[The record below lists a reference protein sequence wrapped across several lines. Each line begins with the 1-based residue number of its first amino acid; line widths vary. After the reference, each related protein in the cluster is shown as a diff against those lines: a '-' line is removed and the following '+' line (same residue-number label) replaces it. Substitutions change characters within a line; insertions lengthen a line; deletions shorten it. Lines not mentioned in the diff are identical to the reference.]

1 MSKDTYTP
9 WQRFVSLLELEKK
22 DILQVL
28 YYAAFSGLVA
38 LSLPLGIQAIINLI
52 QGGQISS
59 SWIVLV
65 GLVTLGV
72 VFVGISDLMQLR
84 IIETVQ
90 QRIFTNVSFE
100 MSYRFPKMNA
110 EAIRNNYPPELANRF
125 FETITIQ
132 KGLSKVLIDLPGS
145 ILQIILSMILLTFY
159 HPLFIVFGL
168 IVLTT
173 LYFVFQYTGRKG
185 LRTSIVESKYKYMV
199 AHWIQEVARSI
210 ISFKLSGKTNL
221 ALIKNDHLT
230 EKYLHAREGHFSII
244 RFQYIKMIAFKA
256 ITTCGLLVIGGL
268 LVLNQQINIGQFVAS
283 EIIILLVISSI
294 EKLIR
299 GLDILYD
306 MLTSIEKLGQ
316 VLDKPLESTKGEK
329 IDFSDGIFI
338 ELDKV
343 TYEVANRQ
351 TPILDN
357 ISLDIN
363 PTSKILIQGESGA
376 GKSSFLRMLSGIIT
390 ITSGNIY
397 INELSM
403 SGLHINHYRAHLGL
417 SLSEEYPFEGTIREN
432 LTFGSKDISDKE
444 MIETMNDVGLS
455 KFLKGLPRGLDTI
468 LYPEGRQLSFT
479 VAKKI
484 VLARAILKKP
494 KLLILEDALG
504 QFCESETRLIIDM
517 LCRPSNPW
525 ALVVVSS
532 NEYWR
537 KYCKEIITMKEGRI
551 DQKSTQ

>member
-1 MSKDTYTP
+1 
-9 WQRFVSLLELEKK
+9 
-22 DILQVL
+22 
-28 YYAAFSGLVA
+28 
-38 LSLPLGIQAIINLI
+38 
-52 QGGQISS
+52 
-59 SWIVLV
+59 
-65 GLVTLGV
+65 
-72 VFVGISDLMQLR
+72 
-84 IIETVQ
+84 
-90 QRIFTNVSFE
+90 
-100 MSYRFPKMNA
+100 
-110 EAIRNNYPPELANRF
+110 
-125 FETITIQ
+125 
-132 KGLSKVLIDLPGS
+132 
-145 ILQIILSMILLTFY
+145 
-159 HPLFIVFGL
+159 
-168 IVLTT
+168 
-173 LYFVFQYTGRKG
+173 
-185 LRTSIVESKYKYMV
+185 MV

>member
-1 MSKDTYTP
+1 
-9 WQRFVSLLELEKK
+9 
-22 DILQVL
+22 
-28 YYAAFSGLVA
+28 
-38 LSLPLGIQAIINLI
+38 
-52 QGGQISS
+52 
-59 SWIVLV
+59 
-65 GLVTLGV
+65 
-72 VFVGISDLMQLR
+72 
-84 IIETVQ
+84 
-90 QRIFTNVSFE
+90 
-100 MSYRFPKMNA
+100 
-110 EAIRNNYPPELANRF
+110 
-125 FETITIQ
+125 
-132 KGLSKVLIDLPGS
+132 
-145 ILQIILSMILLTFY
+145 
-159 HPLFIVFGL
+159 
-168 IVLTT
+168 
-173 LYFVFQYTGRKG
+173 
-185 LRTSIVESKYKYMV
+185 
-199 AHWIQEVARSI
+199 
-210 ISFKLSGKTNL
+210 
-221 ALIKNDHLT
+221 
-230 EKYLHAREGHFSII
+230 
-244 RFQYIKMIAFKA
+244 
-256 ITTCGLLVIGGL
+256 
-268 LVLNQQINIGQFVAS
+268 
-283 EIIILLVISSI
+283 
-294 EKLIR
+294 
-299 GLDILYD
+299 
-306 MLTSIEKLGQ
+306 
-316 VLDKPLESTKGEK
+316 LESTKGEK